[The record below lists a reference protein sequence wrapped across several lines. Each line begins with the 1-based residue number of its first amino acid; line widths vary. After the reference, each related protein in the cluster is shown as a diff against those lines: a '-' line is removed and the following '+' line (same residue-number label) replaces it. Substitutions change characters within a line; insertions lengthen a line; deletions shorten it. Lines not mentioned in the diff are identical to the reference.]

1 MVAESNWTLPV
12 HSSLYSKVVSNYVGG
27 EGAYDGNDDDDDDDV
42 DDIDNN
48 VHDDDEVG
56 TYKRTN

>member
-1 MVAESNWTLPV
+1 V

-27 EGAYDGNDDDDDDDV
+27 EGAYDGNDDDDDDDDV

>member
-27 EGAYDGNDDDDDDDV
+27 EGAYDDDDDDDDDDV